1 MNNNDLGQPS
11 QDPRP
16 IAQEPIT
23 PEEAKREVSGVAAG
37 GGAVAGAAGGV
48 AIGTAV
54 GGPVGALVG
63 GLLGAVAGAVGAYAA
78 VDATDPDYSY
88 WKDNYRNQPEVVPD
102 YSYEDDY
109 APAYRLG
116 YQGRQCYGDQCWE
129 DAEAALQQDWDKLKG
144 KSRLSWE
151 QAKRAGRAAWDRV
164 ERTLPGDADGDGR

>member
-1 MNNNDLGQPS
+1 M
-11 QDPRP
+11 
-16 IAQEPIT
+16 
-23 PEEAKREVSGVAAG
+23 
-37 GGAVAGAAGGV
+37 
-48 AIGTAV
+48 
-54 GGPVGALVG
+54 
-63 GLLGAVAGAVGAYAA
+63 
-78 VDATDPDYSY
+78 
-88 WKDNYRNQPEVVPD
+88 VPD

-129 DAEAALQQDWDKLKG
+129 DAEPALQQDWAKLKG

>member
-1 MNNNDLGQPS
+1 MSNSDIGQPS

-16 IAQEPIT
+16 IAQEAIT

-63 GLLGAVAGAVGAYAA
+63 GVIGAVAGAVGAYAA

-88 WKDNYRNQPEVVPD
+88 WKDNYQQQPHYVND
-102 YSYEDDY
+102 YNYDDDF

-116 YQGRQCYGDQCWE
+116 YQGRCRYEGQTW
-129 DAEAALQQDWDKLKG
+129 AEAENSLRTDWEQLKAG
-144 KSRLSWE
+144 SRLSWE
-151 QAKRAGRAAWDRV
+151 QASDASRAAWERV
-164 ERTLPGDADGDGR
+164 EGQVLGGSDKA